1 MTGFVEPVPSSRGHS
16 SDHIDRM
23 GVREM
28 LLMIVRGTRSLLGG
42 LGYLC
47 VQGALTIHLAFDAG
61 HVLVSATL
69 LGRFRALGFVLARC
83 STDSLRLRRV
93 EWGFTSSLVCWP
105 P

>member
-1 MTGFVEPVPSSRGHS
+1 
-16 SDHIDRM
+16 M

-93 EWGFTSSLVCWP
+93 EWGFTSSLAVSYTHLTLP
-105 P
+105 TILLV

>member
-1 MTGFVEPVPSSRGHS
+1 
-16 SDHIDRM
+16 M

-93 EWGFTSSLVCWP
+93 EWGFTSSLVGWP
-105 P
+105 R